1 MDSTKKIARYKMIIF
16 GNERVGKTSLL
27 ERFVN
32 NRFQDN
38 YISTLG
44 YNVYEKRIDDKDS
57 GTEISLMIYDIG
69 GQEKFREVRKKYAEG
84 ANTAF
89 IVYDLTRLETFEN
102 IINWKNDLMAYAGNI
117 PFIII
122 GNKNDL
128 NETRQISEEN
138 GRKLSEQLGAIG
150 FLETSAKTGIG
161 VQEAFEKL
169 AIETYKRY
177 LK

>member
-1 MDSTKKIARYKMIIF
+1 MDNTKKIARYKMIIF
-16 GNERVGKTSLL
+16 GNERAGKTSLL

-32 NRFQDN
+32 DRFQEN

-44 YNVYEKRIDDKDS
+44 YNVYEKRIDHKD
-57 GTEISLMIYDIG
+57 GIEISLMIYDIG

-102 IINWKNDLMAYAGNI
+102 IVNWKNDLMAYAGDI

-122 GNKNDL
+122 GNKKDL
-128 NETRQISEEN
+128 TESRQVTEEN
-138 GRKLSEQLGAIG
+138 GRELSIELGSIG
-150 FLETSAKTGIG
+150 FLETSAKTGEG
-161 VQEAFEKL
+161 VQDAFEKL
-169 AIETYKRY
+169 ALETYNRY
-177 LK
+177 MQ